1 MCNVGFGPSLHEIK
15 YIELKYVESNKL
27 KTPFENNSPGKNGLK
42 FLLNK
47 VEWGT

>member
-27 KTPFENNSPGKNGLK
+27 KTPFENNSPGKK
-42 FLLNK
+42 WIK
-47 VEWGT
+47 VFIK